1 MGQGQSA
8 GYQVWALPEALA
20 PRMLYAGL
28 TAEAQPEAA
37 ALLSYLISTP
47 AQQELA
53 QQHLFSVCEDVL
65 LYFSS
70 PWVDIERT
78 VRQCGA
84 PVNAFWP
91 KERVENAARAAYQG
105 TVELN
110 IALTEL
116 R

>member
-1 MGQGQSA
+1 
-8 GYQVWALPEALA
+8 
-20 PRMLYAGL
+20 MLYAGL
-28 TAEAQPEAA
+28 TAQAQPEAA

-78 VRQCGA
+78 VRQYGA

-91 KERVENAARAAYQG
+91 KERVENAAHAAYQG